1 MHLCSNPTCAACLA
15 HIDTVTKID
24 SRSQMGSGVRT
35 NTMAN
40 DYEQGDPS
48 LLSRDLLMVEG
59 LADGSIISC
68 LG

>member
-1 MHLCSNPTCAACLA
+1 
-15 HIDTVTKID
+15 
-24 SRSQMGSGVRT
+24 MGSRVRT
-35 NTMAN
+35 NTIAN

-48 LLSRDLLMVEG
+48 LLSRDWLMVDG